1 MNLNLLKSLQ
11 SKNDL
16 KQIGFLFYKP
26 TTFEFWFIIVY
37 ILLFPFINEKK
48 LGLLSINILF
58 MFLLIISSISTSSII
73 IYNNITIK

>member
-1 MNLNLLKSLQ
+1 MKNFWEMSLNLLKSLQ

-48 LGLLSINILF
+48 IRIIKYKHIIYVSINYFKYIH
-58 MFLLIISSISTSSII
+58 
-73 IYNNITIK
+73 

>member
-1 MNLNLLKSLQ
+1 MKNFWEMSLNLLKSLQ

-48 LGLLSINILF
+48 N
-58 MFLLIISSISTSSII
+58 
-73 IYNNITIK
+73 